1 MTKKEYIEKLKNL
14 IVNRVK
20 FHAPNIADDNVDFD
34 LLAVV
39 GIDNNLPIFK
49 FDKPLDK
56 IFYQAFLD
64 AKKEV
69 PFNLI
74 LTEEPLVSEKKIAS
88 LDNTF
93 VMFEAEMGS
102 SLLASIEKLNINYIQ
117 KALVMI

>member
-20 FHAPNIADDNVDFD
+20 FHAPKLVDDRVDFD

-56 IFYQAFLD
+56 IWMRKRRCLSTLF
-64 AKKEV
+64 
-69 PFNLI
+69 
-74 LTEEPLVSEKKIAS
+74 
-88 LDNTF
+88 
-93 VMFEAEMGS
+93 
-102 SLLASIEKLNINYIQ
+102 
-117 KALVMI
+117 